1 MIQKKICML
10 GTFAVGKTSL
20 VARYVH
26 SMFSEDYQTTVG
38 VKIDRK
44 LVDLDD
50 QQLTLMLWDLHGDDE
65 FQRMRVSYLRGAAG
79 YLLVC
84 DGTRRSTFDHALGP
98 AEDHRR
104 PTGAGALYS
113 AM

>member
-1 MIQKKICML
+1 ML

-44 LVDLDD
+44 QVDLGDREV
-50 QQLTLMLWDLHGDDE
+50 TLILWDLHGDDE
-65 FQRMRVSYLRGAAG
+65 FQRIFRGAK
-79 YLLVC
+79 YPF
-84 DGTRRSTFDHALGP
+84 R
-98 AEDHRR
+98 
-104 PTGAGALYS
+104 
-113 AM
+113 